1 MKTSR
6 SVVSTAIIALFFS
19 GCTQRPM
26 NGFPQG
32 SGHMMG
38 YGGGMFM
45 WLFWIFIVGVIAYF
59 VFDRRKHNQN
69 VKDSSVESPI
79 EILKKRYARGE
90 ITKEEFDRL
99 KKELEN

>member
-6 SVVSTAIIALFFS
+6 SVVSVAITALFFS

-26 NGFPQG
+26 NGFAQG

-38 YGGGMFM
+38 YGGGMYM
-45 WLFWIFIVGVIAYF
+45 WLFWIFIVGVIAYL
-59 VFDRRKHNQN
+59 VFDRIKHNQN
-69 VKDSSVESPI
+69 VKDSSVESPT

-99 KKELEN
+99 KKELES

>member
-1 MKTSR
+1 
-6 SVVSTAIIALFFS
+6 
-19 GCTQRPM
+19 M

-38 YGGGMFM
+38 YGGGMYM

-59 VFDRRKHNQN
+59 VLDRIKHNQN
-69 VKDSSVESPI
+69 AQDSSGESPT

-90 ITKEEFDRL
+90 ITKEEFDRI